1 MKASEAAQREA
12 AASYVLAVQQAFQEV
27 RNALTIQDR
36 TVLVVKTLSDSVNS
50 LRKATELA
58 RLRYDNGYASY
69 LDVLD
74 AERSLFDAEIQ
85 LAGTRAAHLT
95 SIINVCMA
103 LGGGWQDNGQP
114 AVPIKGATPRS

>member
-1 MKASEAAQREA
+1 M
-12 AASYVLAVQQAFQEV
+12 
-27 RNALTIQDR
+27 D
-36 TVLVVKTLSDSVNS
+36 S

-85 LAGTRAAHLT
+85 LASMRALHLS
-95 SIINVCMA
+95 SIVNVCMA
-103 LGGGWQDNGQP
+103 LGGGWEDD
-114 AVPIKGATPRS
+114 AKATEHATPAEESAKTPAA